1 VGAVGAVVAGAA
13 EEARA
18 LAEAG
23 VAESIFA
30 EADATGATA
39 GADTSARIDRGLSA
53 TIIAHDPNR
62 KVRCVGQ
69 PDAPDLF
76 SGRPG
81 IKLRRRIRSTIAS
94 HPADAGISQQSSVT
108 TRAILSRT
116 TAWATRSDLVD
127 RGVPN
132 PKFAA

>member
-1 VGAVGAVVAGAA
+1 MGAVGAVVAGAA

-53 TIIAHDPNR
+53 TIIAHDPIRN
-62 KVRCVGQ
+62 
-69 PDAPDLF
+69 
-76 SGRPG
+76 SGVSVSPTRL
-81 IKLRRRIRSTIAS
+81 ICFL
-94 HPADAGISQQSSVT
+94 ADRDSNCAG
-108 TRAILSRT
+108 
-116 TAWATRSDLVD
+116 
-127 RGVPN
+127 G
-132 PKFAA
+132 